1 MPDDKAQAA
10 IREVVIDTLVKL
22 TGNTEVTSMPDS
34 ASLADCGLD
43 SLAVLEFVS
52 LLEGRFNIEFDEALF
67 TSTNF
72 HTIGQ
77 TVSVLCQVTGAQ
89 AR

>member
-1 MPDDKAQAA
+1 MSDDKAHAN
-10 IREVVIDTLVKL
+10 IREAVIETLVQL
-22 TGNTEVTSMPDS
+22 TGNTAVVSMPDC
-34 ASLADCGLD
+34 ASLAECGLD
-43 SLAVLEFVS
+43 SLAVLEFVTR
-52 LLEGRFNIEFDEALF
+52 LEGRFNIEFDEASF

-77 TVSVLCQVTGAQ
+77 TVSVVRQVTGAQ

>member
-1 MPDDKAQAA
+1 MPDDNAETI
-10 IREVVIDTLVKL
+10 IRETVIEALVKL
-22 TGNTEVTSMPDS
+22 TGNAAVASMPDS

-43 SLAVLEFVS
+43 SLAVLEFVG
-52 LLEGRFNIEFDEALF
+52 LLEARFNIEFDEASF

-77 TVSVLCQVTGAQ
+77 TVSVLCQVAGAQ

>member
-1 MPDDKAQAA
+1 MSDVMAHEN
-10 IREVVIDTLVKL
+10 IREAVIQALVKL
-22 TGNTEVTSMPDS
+22 TGNAAVAAMPDS
-34 ASLADCGLD
+34 ATLADCGLD

-52 LLEGRFNIEFDEALF
+52 LIEEKFGIEFDEASF

-77 TVSVLCQVTGAQ
+77 TVAVLGQVMA
-89 AR
+89 ARAR